1 MKDFL
6 KKLIAT
12 KEARAKELREAVK
25 NSTDINEVRSLG
37 EVLESILAELSDAK
51 AQLEAVEADEAK
63 AAEDVK
69 DSADEGRSA
78 NIKME
83 GRGINPMGILGFDV
97 SATHVDNTVKET
109 EARAQQFANTNK
121 MTIGNTE
128 ARSVLVSGGKI
139 ATPTEVGG
147 INDAFNKVSSIVD
160 QVNVE
165 DCTGMGS
172 YKVAYEVDGLTA
184 AEVAEGS
191 VISDGDMTFAYA
203 TITPKNVSVLAYIS
217 AQVQKQSP
225 LQYEA
230 KVRNSAL
237 NALRAKGSE
246 IVVDAILNS
255 EITEKTTID
264 ALDEKTL
271 RKVALSYGGNE
282 NVMQGATLYLSKETL
297 IALGDVRG
305 SDKKAVYKIT
315 PNTQNPN
322 TGIIEDGGLAVAY
335 TLNSKLTNKMIYGQ
349 AQNATLGLFGDY
361 EIKVSEDFAFNK
373 NMLAVRGTVDLGA
386 AVCFNKGFIVATIG
400 A

>member
-6 KKLIAT
+6 KKLIAS

-37 EVLESILAELSDAK
+37 DTLEAILAELTDAK
-51 AQLEAVEADEAK
+51 AQLEAIEADEAK
-63 AAEDVK
+63 AA
-69 DSADEGRSA
+69 SAAEAENRSKVEA
-78 NIKME
+78 
-83 GRGINPMGILGFDV
+83 RGFNPMSAMGFDV
-97 SATHVDNTVKET
+97 SEKREDNSQKEM
-109 EARAQQFANTNK
+109 EARAQKFADTNK
-121 MTIGNTE
+121 MTIDNTE
-128 ARSVLVSGGKI
+128 ARAVLVSSGQI
-139 ATPTEVGG
+139 ATPTEVSG

-184 AEVAEGS
+184 AEVAEGN
-191 VISDGDMTFAYA
+191 VIADGDMTFAYA

-230 KVRNSAL
+230 KVRNAAL

-246 IVVDAILNS
+246 IVVDAILASNIV
-255 EITEKTTID
+255 ETMTVD

-282 NVMQGATLYLSKETL
+282 NVMQGATLYLDKATL

-322 TGIIEDGGLAVAY
+322 TGIIEDGGLAVPY
-335 TLNSKLTNKMIYGQ
+335 TLNSKLTGKMVYGQ

-373 NMLAVRGTVDLGA
+373 NMLAVRGTVDMGA
-386 AVCFNKGFIVATIG
+386 EVCFNKGFIVATIG